1 MPGDSDRI
9 LLGHIKDLA
18 GRAYDNN
25 FITHTNFLSASEL
38 AQIDF
43 ICKKDGLYTGEKE
56 ILGSKYCLY
65 GGVGDPDRMMMV
77 FLPAYVTSEEFLRR
91 EADEGDIARCIRIA
105 PVNARFA
112 DELTHRDFLG
122 SLMNLQVERDRIGDI
137 RTDHT
142 KAFVMVTGDVSELIC
157 SELVRIKHTTVS
169 CMQVPASQCDI
180 LPSFKEISAAVASER
195 LDVILA
201 YVCKLSRNEA
211 SRIIEEGAVSIDG
224 HMAVSGGYDLKPG
237 ARVSVRGHGKFI
249 YDGVI
254 SVTRKNRLLIAVR
267 IYN

>member
-1 MPGDSDRI
+1 MPGDSDKI

-25 FITHTNFLSASEL
+25 FITHTNFLSASEQ

-43 ICKKDGLYTGEKE
+43 MCKKDGLYTGEKE

-65 GGVGDPDRMMMV
+65 GGVEDPDRMMMV
-77 FLPAYVTSEEFLRR
+77 FLPDYVTVEDFFQQEK
-91 EADEGDIARCIRIA
+91 ENADIARCICIA

-169 CMQVPASQCDI
+169 CKEVPRSQCDI
-180 LPSFKEISAAVASER
+180 KPSFKEITGTVASER
-195 LDVILA
+195 LDAILA
-201 YVCKLSRNEA
+201 YVYKLSRNEA

-224 HMAVSGGYDLKPG
+224 HMAVSGGYDLKVG
-237 ARVSVRGHGKFI
+237 ARVSVRGRGKFI
-249 YDGVI
+249 YDGIV
-254 SVTRKNRLLIAVR
+254 SVTKKNRLFVAVR
-267 IYN
+267 VYN